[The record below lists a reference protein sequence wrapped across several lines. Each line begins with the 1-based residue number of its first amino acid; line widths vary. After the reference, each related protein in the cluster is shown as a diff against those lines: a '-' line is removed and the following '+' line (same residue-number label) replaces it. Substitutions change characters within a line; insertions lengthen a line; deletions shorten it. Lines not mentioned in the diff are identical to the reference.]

1 MPFLKSIPVDPQ
13 TTVYVWKIDASLDDF
28 TSISLSNNSKERLK
42 AMRSEAHQMGF
53 LSVRKLLE
61 IAGYS
66 DGDVYYNSNGKPFLE
81 DGNHLSISH
90 SYEYAALIVSDKP
103 VGIDIEKNRE
113 KIVKIASKFV
123 GAEQVFID
131 TNNPL
136 PQLSV
141 IWGAKEAL
149 YKIAET
155 PGIPFK
161 EGLHIAP
168 FTLKNQKTEAYTLI
182 ENQKSEYS
190 IHFETIENFT
200 LVYALPL

>member
-1 MPFLKSIPVDPQ
+1 K
-13 TTVYVWKIDASLDDF
+13 
-28 TSISLSNNSKERLK
+28 
-42 AMRSEAHQMGF
+42 GF

-61 IAGYS
+61 IAGYN
-66 DGDVYYNSNGKPFLE
+66 DRDVYYNSNGKPFLN

-90 SYEYAALIVSDKP
+90 SYEYATLIVSDKP

-123 GAEQVFID
+123 GTEQVFID

-141 IWGAKEAL
+141 IWSAKEAL

-168 FTLKNQKTEAYTLI
+168 FTLKNNKTEAYILK
-182 ENQKSEYS
+182 ENQKTKYT
-190 IHFETIENFT
+190 IHFETLENFT